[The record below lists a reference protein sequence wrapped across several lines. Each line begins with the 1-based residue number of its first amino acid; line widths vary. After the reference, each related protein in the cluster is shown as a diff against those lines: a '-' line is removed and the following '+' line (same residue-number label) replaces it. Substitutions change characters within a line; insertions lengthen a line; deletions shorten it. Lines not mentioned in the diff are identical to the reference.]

1 MLSAYDISI
10 IATIIL
16 TTLVAFYLLYSA
28 KELNLGIVIAISFG
42 AITLGILFNPTFK
55 MLLDFL
61 SHSMNFGRKFALV
74 LALVIILIIFL
85 VAVLVLSLIL
95 SLLIPKKFLNIDL
108 GKYID
113 RFISLLTTFFK
124 KTAKS
129 IGDLKYKF
137 KKPVDTT
144 EIIDKM
150 GIDMDNQQ
158 VSSVDMSTEMKD
170 NVLNPLAL
178 DLAADEATLMD
189 NVETAHNESEQHIE
203 LDMTQLIAAIEKAEK
218 QSELDISDL
227 EAEVE
232 EDEQQTELEM
242 AELIAA
248 IEKAGDQVEFES
260 TELEAAIE
268 ESEQQVEPEAAEL
281 EAAVEESEQQVE
293 LEAVELEVAI
303 EDVEQQVELEAVEL
317 EVAIEDVEQQVE
329 LEATELEAAI
339 IEAESASTANN
350 IDLKQLDLNSCVL
363 RAMEYKDAGRKSEA
377 IEYYMAALEK
387 APKREMVF
395 WIVLDICTLYK
406 QLGLSIL
413 AQSILEGLASEF
425 GDAIAPEVRAEIMN
439 NLK

>member
-10 IATIIL
+10 ITTIIL

-55 MLLDFL
+55 KLLDFL
-61 SHSMNFGRKFALV
+61 SHSMNFSKKFALV

-113 RFISLLTTFFK
+113 RFISLVITFFK
-124 KTAKS
+124 KTTKS

-150 GIDMDNQQ
+150 GIDMDIQQ

-170 NVLNPLAL
+170 IANQLAL
-178 DLAADEATLMD
+178 DLSAVETSLME
-189 NVETAHNESEQHIE
+189 NVETIHIEAEQQIE
-203 LDMTQLIAAIEKAEK
+203 LDMNQLIAAIEKAEK
-218 QSELDISDL
+218 QSELDISEL
-227 EAEVE
+227 EAAVE

-248 IEKAGDQVEFES
+248 MEKAGQQVEFES
-260 TELEAAIE
+260 AELEAANEEDEQQTELEMAELMAVIE
-268 ESEQQVEPEAAEL
+268 EAGQLSEFETAEL

-303 EDVEQQVELEAVEL
+303 EDVEQQAETET
-317 EVAIEDVEQQVE
+317 I
-329 LEATELEAAI
+329 ELEAAI
-339 IEAESASTANN
+339 KEAESASTANN
-350 IDLKQLDLNSCVL
+350 IDVKQLDLNSCVL
-363 RAMEYKDAGRKSEA
+363 KAMDYKDAGRKPEA

-387 APKREMVF
+387 GPKGDMVF
-395 WIVLDICTLYK
+395 WIVLDICALYK

-413 AQSILEGLASEF
+413 AQSILEGLTSKY

>member
-61 SHSMNFGRKFALV
+61 SHSMNFSRKFALV

-108 GKYID
+108 GRYID

-170 NVLNPLAL
+170 NVSNPLAL
-178 DLAADEATLMD
+178 DLAAGEATLMD
-189 NVETAHNESEQHIE
+189 NVETAHKESEQHIE

-218 QSELDISDL
+218 QSELDISEL

-281 EAAVEESEQQVE
+281 EAAVEES
-293 LEAVELEVAI
+293 
-303 EDVEQQVELEAVEL
+303 EQQVELEAVEL

>member
-170 NVLNPLAL
+170 NVSNPLAL

-303 EDVEQQVELEAVEL
+303 EDVEQQVELEA
-317 EVAIEDVEQQVE
+317 
-329 LEATELEAAI
+329 TELEAAI

>member
-303 EDVEQQVELEAVEL
+303 EDVEQQVELEA
-317 EVAIEDVEQQVE
+317 
-329 LEATELEAAI
+329 TELEAAI